1 MAKSTPPKN
10 RHRARNLSRP
20 DMKTCQ
26 ISFNLDQLL
35 VWYMKGQLAKKHQK
49 KKKLLREINFSLLSF
64 RLVILLNLKVNVLVN
79 YANYISQKRIHTI
92 SASIFLTFVSVDLL
106 YQMTGLSLYVEKLI

>member
-1 MAKSTPPKN
+1 MVYEGAAGK
-10 RHRARNLSRP
+10 
-20 DMKTCQ
+20 KT
-26 ISFNLDQLL
+26 S
-35 VWYMKGQLAKKHQK
+35 KKK
-49 KKKLLREINFSLLSF
+49 KKKLLHEINFSLLSF
-64 RLVILLNLKVNVLVN
+64 RLVILLNLKVNVLMN